1 MKRKLT
7 LTSEEEVRDKAKKD
21 IVAFV
26 EKHLLR
32 GEETTQKDIIEVF
45 KNPPYSLSQGTI
57 VNHLSDLV
65 DKRKLSTS
73 YKNGHRYYGPPRI
86 PLPIKFGIATSAVII
101 TVFTILNQMLSK
113 EVIARFYFIT
123 SLENPSSSITF
134 FPIMMY
140 MLSGIVFTSIVWYIS
155 LKKSKTI

>member
-7 LTSEEEVRDKAKKD
+7 LSSEEEVRDKAKKD

-26 EKHLLR
+26 EKRLLR
-32 GEETTQKDIIEVF
+32 GEETAQKNIIEVF
-45 KNPPYSLSQGTI
+45 KKPPYYLSQGTI
-57 VNHLSDLV
+57 VNHLSYLV

-86 PLPIKFGIATSAVII
+86 PLPIKFGVATSLAVI
-101 TVFTILNQMLSK
+101 TVFTILNQILSK
-113 EVIARFYFIT
+113 EVIARFYFMELPENQS
-123 SLENPSSSITF
+123 SLTF
-134 FPIMMY
+134 FPIMIY
-140 MLSGIVFTSIVWYIS
+140 MLSGIVFTSIAWYIS